1 MNTAQM
7 NKTNN
12 IKHIPTELNFYY
24 NLNTR
29 VKRLKK
35 QGNTSRFLI
44 LALIIWNIVLTIN
57 LIHPQITTNIPQ
69 FTDAE
74 NELIMQLEE
83 IPTENLIFE

>member
-29 VKRLKK
+29 VKRLRR
-35 QGNTSRFLI
+35 QENTSRLLI
-44 LALIIWNIVLTIN
+44 TALIIWNLFLTIN
-57 LIHPQITTNIPQ
+57 IAQQQITTNIPQ

-83 IPTENLIFE
+83 IPTEQLKF

>member
-1 MNTAQM
+1 MNTAQI

-29 VKRLKK
+29 VKRLRH
-35 QGNTSRFLI
+35 QGNTSRLLI
-44 LALIIWNIVLTIN
+44 IALIVWNIVLTIN
-57 LIHPQITTNIPQ
+57 LMHPQITTNIPQ

-83 IPTENLIFE
+83 IPQYELD

>member
-29 VKRLKK
+29 VKRLRR
-35 QGNTSRFLI
+35 QGNTSRLLI
-44 LALIIWNIVLTIN
+44 IVLIIWNLFLTIN
-57 LIHPQITTNIPQ
+57 IAQQQITTNIPQ

-74 NELIMQLEE
+74 NKLIMQLEE
-83 IPTENLIFE
+83 IPTEIIGE